1 MTGWEAALL
10 LQRINK
16 GKAGKEE
23 YHALLEKLEAS
34 GMPYR
39 ILRSGRGGFQG
50 IEVNGRKYI
59 VL

>member
-1 MTGWEAALL
+1 MTGWEAAEV
-10 LQRINK
+10 LQKINR
-16 GKAGKEE
+16 GRADKEE
-23 YHALLEKLEAS
+23 YHTLLEKLEAS
-34 GMPYR
+34 GTPYR